1 VREAHTLARTLG
13 HHNTAFCQADAEALP
28 FCHDVCDLITN
39 KLAFHYF
46 PHPQVA
52 VAEMARVATRAARL
66 VLIDR
71 VSPEDPE
78 KRAYQNRLEKLR
90 IPSKTYVYSE
100 SQLAAALAD
109 IGLIVEAQARYAEQ
123 MEEDAWLRAAGP
135 DEQTAH
141 PILAMLTA
149 DGDPAGLQVR
159 REGDQLLMT
168 HQTVV
173 LVACRQYRSWEIA
186 IVWEGEGWRIGVI
199 AIKERGR
206 SPPHRG
212 YRWLEVA
219 PGYEILRIIGQ
230 VRGTRDAR
238 LDHPVAALQERNL
251 PCQPHRLARPSSM
264 AGSSSPRPFSSPW

>member
-1 VREAHTLARTLG
+1 MVREAHTLARTFS

-28 FCHDVCDLITN
+28 FRHDVCDLITS

-52 VAEMARVATRAARL
+52 LAEMGRIATRAARL
-66 VLIDR
+66 MLIDR

-78 KRAYQNRLEKLR
+78 QRAYQNRLEKLR
-90 IPSKTYVYSE
+90 TPSKTYVYSE
-100 SQLAAALAD
+100 SQLVAALAD

-123 MEEDAWLRAAGP
+123 MTVDAWLRAAGP

-141 PILAMLTA
+141 TILTLLTA

-173 LVACRQYRSWEIA
+173 LVARQR
-186 IVWEGEGWRIGVI
+186 
-199 AIKERGR
+199 
-206 SPPHRG
+206 
-212 YRWLEVA
+212 
-219 PGYEILRIIGQ
+219 
-230 VRGTRDAR
+230 
-238 LDHPVAALQERNL
+238 
-251 PCQPHRLARPSSM
+251 
-264 AGSSSPRPFSSPW
+264 